1 VSARRLDPLF
11 SEVLLEALRPAG
23 IEAAR
28 RAAELGEQAY
38 RQQAQ
43 RLSEELK
50 QREYEAERARRQY
63 DRVEPENRLV
73 AGELEQR
80 WNEALSQ
87 VAAARSRLEEC
98 KKRHASPL
106 SEAEVGRLSS
116 LGKRLET
123 VWDAPQT
130 DMTLKKQ
137 IVRLLVQEVIVQPD
151 ESGDRVDL
159 WIHWTG
165 GHHTPLTVPLSARAR
180 GGPRG
185 DAKAVIGVLRAVCDD
200 GGLAQALNR
209 NGVRCGSEAWTKVS
223 VRRFRER
230 YGIPAFDARQKQAQ
244 GLLTGEEAAR
254 ALGISTMSVHRLVQA
269 GILPA
274 EQPARG
280 FPFVIR
286 QEHLSLSQVQEA
298 ARRIQ
303 LSLPRPLPADPNQLE
318 LF

>member
-1 VSARRLDPLF
+1 
-11 SEVLLEALRPAG
+11 
-23 IEAAR
+23 
-28 RAAELGEQAY
+28 
-38 RQQAQ
+38 
-43 RLSEELK
+43 
-50 QREYEAERARRQY
+50 
-63 DRVEPENRLV
+63 
-73 AGELEQR
+73 
-80 WNEALSQ
+80 
-87 VAAARSRLEEC
+87 
-98 KKRHASPL
+98 
-106 SEAEVGRLSS
+106 
-116 LGKRLET
+116 
-123 VWDAPQT
+123 
-130 DMTLKKQ
+130 
-137 IVRLLVQEVIVQPD
+137 
-151 ESGDRVDL
+151 
-159 WIHWTG
+159 
-165 GHHTPLTVPLSARAR
+165 
-180 GGPRG
+180 
-185 DAKAVIGVLRAVCDD
+185 VIGVLRAVCDD